1 MKGGGG
7 GGVERKFEHFRFAIS
22 YSSQLS
28 FFSSHFFNLCQ
39 DWLNTFEDPDLKA
52 AAADPDKWKDIMR
65 ENARL
70 MYGSADDKE
79 KDEL

>member
-1 MKGGGG
+1 MRI
-7 GGVERKFEHFRFAIS
+7 ERREGTFHVCLRLLTQVDSLLLFPP
-22 YSSQLS
+22 L
-28 FFSSHFFNLCQ
+28 FFPFWQ
-39 DWLNTFEDPDLKA
+39 DWLNTFDDPDLRA

-70 MYGSADDKE
+70 MYGTADDKE